1 MGHINVNH
9 RIFAGTCAPT
19 VEYKSFCLGVG
30 CASCIAFCSRLPSLC
45 VGGFFPLFSSPSL
58 VPLFPLVV
66 SAGGSLSP
74 VFLLVLLRL
83 LLLMFL
89 VGVSFLCSSDW
100 VVSQLFCSLP
110 LVCLCG
116 PRASEQPRCR
126 FAFSGGPLPFSS
138 GSSKAKPQR
147 QLHPC
152 GRGNSAISD
161 A

>member
-30 CASCIAFCSRLPSLC
+30 CASFIAFCSRLPSLC
-45 VGGFFPLFSSPSL
+45 DGVFPIVFVALSCPSVSVGCFRWL
-58 VPLFPLVV
+58 
-66 SAGGSLSP
+66 LSQAC
-74 VFLLVLLRL
+74 L

-100 VVSQLFCSLP
+100 VLSQLFCSLP

-116 PRASEQPRCR
+116 TRASKQPRCR

-138 GSSKAKPQR
+138 GSSKAKPHR